1 MHCCK
6 SISRPETRLESVY
19 VMTIYKAK
27 GKEFDEVIVYEGRYQ
42 HRMVDARES
51 ADRIAQA
58 RRNLRVAVTRET
70 EGDHPDPQRRPLHS
84 VVSRAVLGSSR
95 RSLLDARGKKPRP
108 LYGRLFNP

>member
-19 VMTIYKAK
+19 VMPIYKAK
-27 GKEFDEVIVYEGRYQ
+27 GKEFDGVIVYEGRYQ
-42 HRMVDARES
+42 HHIVDARAS

-58 RRNLRVAVTRET
+58 RRNLRVTVTRANRRCPSWT
-70 EGDHPDPQRRPLHS
+70 RKRRPFHF

-95 RSLLDARGKKPRP
+95 RSLFDVRA
-108 LYGRLFNP
+108 